1 MQFISFDTKIFG
13 SFKRHAQETSI
24 FKMNLGVMNRE
35 NQEKLGIA
43 IGKIIATN
51 LIVSFEKIIIKREDI
66 HAG

>member
-1 MQFISFDTKIFG
+1 
-13 SFKRHAQETSI
+13 
-24 FKMNLGVMNRE
+24 MNLGVMNRE